1 MRKPAKV
8 KFIGIP
14 SQYKVGCKVSPYMY
28 CRDCKLTNCTDK
40 TFNNFEN
47 GKIYNAY
54 FLEYWQGNRDSLH
67 VKGENGEIED
77 FIPLSDFEVLE
88 DIDDVLNTKEASVR
102 CITHKYDNKLFDL
115 TYGKEYKAIGFDL
128 YGRYLVMDD
137 SWDCYFYLPKE
148 FEIISDP
155 HQILNPN
162 ISKPIYDFDDFED

>member
-8 KFIGIP
+8 KFIGNP
-14 SQYKVGCKVSPYMY
+14 NYYKLGCKKSSYLY
-28 CRDCKLTNCTDK
+28 CRECNEKNCANSTP
-40 TFNNFEN
+40 FNFEKD
-47 GKIYNAY
+47 KIYNAY

-67 VKGENGEIED
+67 VKGENGEIND
-77 FIPLSDFEVLE
+77 FVSLSDFEILE
-88 DIDDVLNTKEASVR
+88 DVEDVLNTKEAIVK
-102 CITHKYDNKLFDL
+102 CITHELDNKLFDL

-155 HQILNPN
+155 HQILSPDV
-162 ISKPIYDFDDFED
+162 SKPIYDFDNFED

>member
-8 KFIGIP
+8 KFIGN
-14 SQYKVGCKVSPYMY
+14 SNHY
-28 CRDCKLTNCTDK
+28 C
-40 TFNNFEN
+40 NFQK
-47 GKIYNAY
+47 GKIYHAY

-67 VKGENGEIED
+67 IKGENREIED
-77 FIPLSDFEVLE
+77 FIPLSDFEILE
-88 DIDDVLNTKEASVR
+88 DSDDVLNTKEAIVK
-102 CITHKYDNKLFDL
+102 CITHEYDNKLFGL

-155 HQILNPN
+155 HQILNPDV
-162 ISKPIYDFDDFED
+162 SKPIYNFDDFED